1 MGLPAGREG
10 REAAEGHT
18 LQAGK
23 ENKMRIKASE
33 VEFKRGTGGDFIG
46 QKGGWQ
52 E

>member
-1 MGLPAGREG
+1 MGLSARREG
-10 REAAEGHT
+10 CEAAEGHR

-23 ENKMRIKASE
+23 ENKMRIKASK
-33 VEFKRGTGGDFIG
+33 VEFKRGTGGDFMG